1 MTDLKQR
8 IAELRSIERRVTP
21 DEAWM
26 RRTRETL
33 LMQVKNTLPTRATTR
48 RESIREAVRHFA
60 ATKAGAILR
69 KPAMAVISMVALAMG
84 GSLMSVSAAERAYP
98 GDFFYGL
105 KLATEQARL
114 AWVSSKNDKL
124 KLKTEFTDRRVQ
136 ELREVASVRKDNEG
150 VQQVAEILKRDM
162 NTIKEQLADVKD
174 TSPEDAV
181 EAAKLVDQKSVEV
194 MNALQETK
202 PGLGPDTKQKMTDA
216 QSVAA
221 DTSVKAIEVLVEKS
235 QEASSAVPASDVA
248 KAIESHANAVLSATQ
263 PDASGATSTSSTV
276 TLLVQN
282 IASSTASGATSTLEL
297 SKVVDQMK
305 DLTTQAFAE
314 QKANASA
321 SSTTESVSVPP
332 PAPPE
337 GSSTSSTKTSTSTA
351 PITPSSTSST
361 AVPPLKSS

>member
-1 MTDLKQR
+1 MTDIKQR

-21 DEAWM
+21 DAAWM
-26 RRTRETL
+26 RRTRDTL
-33 LMQVKNTLPTRATTR
+33 LMQVKNTLPTRAATR
-48 RESIREAVRHFA
+48 RESLREAIRHFA
-60 ATKAGAILR
+60 ATNAGAILR
-69 KPAMAVISMVALAMG
+69 KPVMAVMSMVALAMG
-84 GSLMSVSAAERAYP
+84 GSLMSVSAAERSYP

-150 VQQVAEILKRDM
+150 VKQVAEILKRDM
-162 NTIKEQLADVKD
+162 NTIKEQLTDVKD

-202 PGLGPDTKQKMTDA
+202 PGLGLDTKQKMTDA

-235 QEASSAVPASDVA
+235 QEASSTVPAADLA

-263 PDASGATSTSSTV
+263 ADNLSGATSTTSTV

-314 QKANASA
+314 QKANSSA
-321 SSTTESVSVPP
+321 SSTESVITP

-337 GSSTSSTKTSTSTA
+337 ASSTSSTNATTSTTSVA
-351 PITPSSTSST
+351 PSSSTSSQT
-361 AVPPLKSS
+361 VPPPS